1 MRFFPFFFIF
11 LQFSCIAV
19 FAQKYGTSAGIR
31 FGDKR
36 FGVSVRQQMLKRT
49 TAELMFEFSPDEI
62 QGTILPKYHFPILG
76 KGLNLFVGAGAHVGS
91 LKDFGVTYGVDAM
104 VGLEMKL
111 PVLPITISADFKPG
125 YHFRHEDWFEL
136 PGAVSV
142 HYIISK
148 DTREKRVKARK
159 KRKRRKERQELREE
173 RKESRQNWFDSIF
186 KEENKENMP

>member
-1 MRFFPFFFIF
+1 MRIFFFLFIIF
-11 LQFSCIAV
+11 QTISYSGIG
-19 FAQKYGTSAGIR
+19 QKYGTAAGIR

-36 FGVSVRQQMLKRT
+36 FGVSVRQQMFKRT

-62 QGTILPKYHFPILG
+62 QSTFLPKYHFPILG
-76 KGLNLFVGAGAHVGS
+76 KGLNLYVGAGVHLGS

-104 VGLEMKL
+104 VGLEMKI
-111 PVLPITISADFKPG
+111 PALPITISADFKPG

-159 KRKRRKERQELREE
+159 KRKRKKERRELREE
-173 RKESRQNWFDSIF
+173 RRENRQNWFDDIF
-186 KEENKENMP
+186 NKDESGIK

>member
-1 MRFFPFFFIF
+1 MRIFIF
-11 LQFSCIAV
+11 LFFLFQTVSYFGLT
-19 FAQKYGTSAGIR
+19 QKYGTSAGIR

-62 QGTILPKYHFPILG
+62 QATFLPKYHFPILG
-76 KGLNLFVGAGAHVGS
+76 KGLNLYIGAGAHLGS
-91 LKDFGVTYGVDAM
+91 LKDFGITYGVDAM

-111 PVLPITISADFKPG
+111 PALPITISADFKPG

-159 KRKRRKERQELREE
+159 KRKRRKERRELREE
-173 RKESRQNWFDSIF
+173 RKENRQNWFDGIIK
-186 KEENKENMP
+186 KEDSNNN

>member
-1 MRFFPFFFIF
+1 MRFFFLFFILF
-11 LQFSCIAV
+11 QFTSLCG
-19 FAQKYGTSAGIR
+19 FTQKYGTAVGIR

-36 FGVSVRQQMLKRT
+36 FGVSVRQQMLKKT
-49 TAELMFEFSPDEI
+49 TAELMVEFSPDEI
-62 QGTILPKYHFPILG
+62 QGTFLPRYHFPILG
-76 KGLNLFVGAGAHVGS
+76 KGLNLYVGAGVHLGS

-111 PVLPITISADFKPG
+111 PALPITISADFKPG

-136 PGAVSV
+136 PGAISV

-159 KRKRRKERQELREE
+159 KRRRRKERQEMREE
-173 RKESRQNWFDSIF
+173 RKEKRQNWFDSVL
-186 KEENKENMP
+186 NKEDGKN

>member
-1 MRFFPFFFIF
+1 MRIFIF
-11 LQFSCIAV
+11 LFVLFQTCAYSL
-19 FAQKYGTSAGIR
+19 FAQKYGTATGIR

-49 TAELMFEFSPDEI
+49 TAELMFEFSPDEV

-76 KGLNLFVGAGAHVGS
+76 KGLNLYVGAGVHLGS

-111 PVLPITISADFKPG
+111 PAIPITISADFKPG

-136 PGAVSV
+136 PGAVSI

-148 DTREKRVKARK
+148 DTRKKRVKARK
-159 KRKRRKERQELREE
+159 KRKRRKDRQELREE
-173 RKESRQNWFDSIF
+173 RQEKREIWFDNILNREDSSS
-186 KEENKENMP
+186 N